1 MSAIPPSPDSSL
13 AAWLALVRAPGL
25 GPVLGARLVEFFG
38 DPAAALAAG
47 PDGWRAA
54 GVPYELQRGLAQP
67 DAGGI
72 ERDLEW
78 LAGPRRALVPL
89 PDARYPALLQEIGN
103 PPLALFCEGDL
114 DLLGQVQVAIVGARA
129 ATAQGCET
137 AERFGF
143 ELARA
148 GLVVT
153 SGLALGIDGAAHR
166 GALAAGGKTL
176 AVCGT
181 GLDVVY
187 PWRHRELSSEIAGKG
202 LLVSEFPVGEPAMA
216 DHFPRR
222 NRIISGLA
230 RGVLVIEAAARSGSL
245 ITARLAME
253 QGREVF
259 AVPGSIHAPLSRGAH
274 ALIRNGAKL
283 TEGVADILEEIA
295 PQLGLNFES
304 APKAAPEAP
313 RLPRAQQAVLEAL
326 GFDATPFDALASRV
340 ALPAAELGEALLM
353 LELAGR
359 IASAGGAYQRIES
372 RRGV

>member
-1 MSAIPPSPDSSL
+1 MPFPDDSSL

-54 GVPYELQRGLAQP
+54 GVPYELQAGLAQP
-67 DAGGI
+67 DARSI
-72 ERDLEW
+72 ERDLAW

-129 ATAQGCET
+129 ATPQGCET
-137 AERFGF
+137 AERFAF

-153 SGLALGIDGAAHR
+153 SGLARGIDGAAHR
-166 GALAAGGKTL
+166 GALAAGGSTL

-187 PWRHRELSSEIAGKG
+187 PWRHRELSRQIAGQG
-202 LLVSEFPVGEPAMA
+202 LLVSEFPTGAPAAA

-222 NRIISGLA
+222 NRIISGLS

-274 ALIRNGAKL
+274 ALIRSGAKL

-304 APKAAPEAP
+304 AQKQALEAP
-313 RLPRAQQAVLEAL
+313 RLPRAQQVVLEAL
-326 GFDATPFDALASRV
+326 GFDAMAFDALASRV

-359 IASAGGAYQRIES
+359 IASSGGAYQRIES
-372 RRGV
+372 RRGAR